1 VDKLFEQRQIAAA
14 VNALR
19 RRQIISAF
27 DPAKPESRPNKKQQ
41 IILDDI
47 GKVKYRYIT
56 AGNRCLAEGTLVMTP
71 KGPVPIEEIRPGDK
85 VYDEFG
91 KEISVLKTFEN
102 GSKEVVEL
110 TNRGQVW
117 GESTDTHTWLTDDD
131 SRKTIKERK
140 VSEFRKGIRIL
151 RQEVSCPLGEVEEPH
166 AYAIGALLGD
176 GCSRQGT
183 LTNIH
188 ISSADEGVVK
198 KVQDIVGKSYRKQ
211 HEDNYTWIIEQATC
225 NHYKEWCH
233 KRYAHE
239 KIVDLNIVKRWNRNS
254 LLSFVAGL
262 IDTDGSVYV
271 TRENNVCIQIGMQ
284 AKSVIEACK
293 YAFLALWNLDPT
305 IGKDDRDKY
314 INGPVYYARVAN
326 NAYSLRALR
335 ELTPYLQVD
344 RKKYQ
349 PDYDKFIS
357 TRTNS
362 SRIGIKLGQ
371 RRITNTYD
379 IHVDSKTNLYLLANG
394 LVTHNSGKSAL
405 VARELAWILTDTH
418 PTWKPPPEWENDN
431 ITVIIA
437 CQDLT
442 LGSAELWSNKI
453 APFLD
458 LTEWKLEKQG
468 NTLKRIHHK
477 ETGAQIIFVSH
488 SDSSEKNRKHM
499 QGYTAHYVWLD
510 EMPSSVGILEEL
522 QARIATTNG
531 IFIASFTPKFR
542 SDKIRKIVD
551 QAKAPYAK
559 KYRLSMLDNPRVDAD
574 AEMAR
579 LHGQPRSVINTV
591 LYGDWSTGEN
601 AAYVF
606 NYDTM
611 TVDALPSHYHSGWR
625 HIESVDPALRSK
637 CGYTLWA
644 EDPNSGTWYLVNDK
658 YIQGDTSLD
667 PESLF
672 HEIKRR
678 STNYNITKRVS
689 DSMAW
694 YTSVASKHGVSYT
707 IPYDKN
713 NRKEDLMKGLQKQL
727 SSGKIKIGRWCS
739 AFLDEIQSCQFREDS
754 DKLINASSYHTLD
767 CAQYFCDSIPKYDA
781 SQAALPWQALLHQSH
796 QKRLE
801 AESQQIKMGQKTSN
815 KPGQRRVRVI
825 GTWGR
830 SRKLR

>member
-1 VDKLFEQRQIAAA
+1 MDKLFEQRQIAAA

-19 RRQIISAF
+19 RKQIISAF
-27 DPAKPESRPNKKQQ
+27 DPAKPDSRPNKKQQ
-41 IILDDI
+41 AILDDI

-56 AGNRCLAEGTLVMTP
+56 AGNRCLAEDTLVMTP
-71 KGPVPIEEIRPGDK
+71 GGPVPIQDIKPGDK
-85 VYDEFG
+85 VYDETG
-91 KEISVLKTFEN
+91 KEIAVLKSFDN
-102 GSKEVVEL
+102 GRKEVVEL

-117 GESTDTHTWLTDDD
+117 GESTDDHTWLTDDD
-131 SRKTIKERK
+131 SKKTLKERK
-140 VSEFRKGIRIL
+140 VSEFYKGVRVV
-151 RQEVSCPLGEVEEPH
+151 RTEVACPLGGVNEPH

-176 GCSRQGT
+176 GCSKQGT

-188 ISSADEGVVK
+188 ISSADEEVVDK
-198 KVQDIVGKSYRKQ
+198 THQLIGQSYKKQ
-211 HEDNYTWIIEQATC
+211 HESNYTWVVQESNC
-225 NHYKEWCH
+225 HYYKEWCYD
-233 KRYAHE
+233 RYAHE
-239 KIVDLNIVKRWNRNS
+239 KIIDLDIVKKWDRNS
-254 LLSFVAGL
+254 LLSLVAGL

-271 TRENNVCIQIGMQ
+271 NQYNNVCIQLDMQ
-284 AKSVIEACK
+284 AKSVIEAYK
-293 YAFLALWNLDPT
+293 YAFLALWNLDLT
-305 IGKDDRDKY
+305 IHVDDRDKY
-314 INGPVYYARVAN
+314 INGPVYRCKIGN
-326 NAYSLRALR
+326 NTHSLRALV
-335 ELTPYLQVD
+335 ELSPYLQVP

-349 PDYDKFIS
+349 PEYEKFICH
-357 TRTNS
+357 RTNPN
-362 SRIGIKLGQ
+362 RVGIKLGQ

-379 IHVDSKTNLYLLANG
+379 IHVDSVTNLYLLANG

-442 LGSAELWSNKI
+442 LGSAELWANKV

-458 LTEWKLEKQG
+458 LSEWKLEKQG

-477 ETGAQIIFVSH
+477 ETGTQIVFVSH

-510 EMPSSVGILEEL
+510 EMPASVGILEEL

-551 QAKAPYAK
+551 QAKAPWAK
-559 KYRLSMLDNPRVDAD
+559 KYRLSMLDNPRVNSE

-579 LHGQPRSVINTV
+579 LHGQPQSVINTV

-611 TVDALPSHYHSGWR
+611 TIDSLPTHYHSGWR

-644 EDPNSGTWYLVNDK
+644 EDPNTGTWYLVNDK

-672 HEIKRR
+672 HEIQKR
-678 STNYNITKRVS
+678 SSNYNITKRIS

-694 YTSVASKHGVSYT
+694 YTSTASKYGVSYV
-707 IPYDKN
+707 IPFDKN
-713 NRKEDLMKGLQKQL
+713 SRKEDLMKGLQKQL
-727 SSGKIKIGRWCS
+727 SSGKIKIGKWCT
-739 AFLDEIQSCQFREDS
+739 AFLDEIQGCQFREDS

-767 CAQYFCDSIPKYDA
+767 CAQYFCDMIPVYDPA
-781 SQAALPWQALLHQSH
+781 KAALPWQAMLHQSH
-796 QKRLE
+796 QRRLE
-801 AESQQIKMGQKTSN
+801 AESLQMKLNQKTAN
-815 KPGQRRVRVI
+815 KPGQRQVRRV

-830 SRKLR
+830 SRRLK